1 MQTAESG
8 APETQAAMTIERAK
22 EIVGEMSRACISGM
36 GIPGM
41 GSTNRE
47 FLMGL
52 SLAQMVEAN
61 AIVNR
66 WNDRPSEN
74 GRKSIQTVCDDRAT
88 AGLYALLHFK
98 ADRPG
103 ECEPTMS
110 VEIAGKLHHLCLVYT
125 DKPADEDEEEDRNAG

>member
-1 MQTAESG
+1 MQTTENG
-8 APETQAAMTIERAK
+8 APATQDAMSIERAK
-22 EIVGEMSRACISGM
+22 EIVGKMSQACISGM

-41 GSTNRE
+41 GSTDQE

-61 AIVNR
+61 AIVKR

-74 GRKSIQTVCDDRAT
+74 GRTSIQTVCDDRAT

-103 ECEPTMS
+103 DCEPTMS
-110 VEIAGKLHHLCLVYT
+110 VEITGKLHHLCLVYT
-125 DKPADEDEEEDRNAG
+125 DKPADEDDE